1 MNEVLEM
8 YRNLR
13 EKISLLEEDIKCT
26 NRALINPKIDY
37 LTKREY
43 KNDLIQD
50 RKELHIAHAQ
60 LNQLIAFMCENDML
74 DDLRRYAEP
83 TGKSK

>member
-1 MNEVLEM
+1 MF
-8 YRNLR
+8 Y
-13 EKISLLEEDIKCT
+13 LEEDIKCT
-26 NRALINPKIDY
+26 NRALKNQKLDY

-43 KNDLIQD
+43 QNDLIQD

-60 LNQLIAFMCENDML
+60 LGQLLAFMCENGMIDEL
-74 DDLRRYAEP
+74 QRLEP